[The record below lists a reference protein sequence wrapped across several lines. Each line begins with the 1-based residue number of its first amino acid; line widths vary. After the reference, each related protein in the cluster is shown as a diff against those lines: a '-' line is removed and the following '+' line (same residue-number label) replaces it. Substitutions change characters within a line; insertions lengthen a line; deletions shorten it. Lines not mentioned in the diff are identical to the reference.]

1 MLTLGNYRNGFNSV
15 NPEQKLAFLQ
25 HKIAKKVKVKAKK
38 VKVKKSKKLA
48 RMKVS

>member
-25 HKIAKKVKVKAKK
+25 HKSAKKVKASEKI
-38 VKVKKSKKLA
+38 SKNESFLD
-48 RMKVS
+48 